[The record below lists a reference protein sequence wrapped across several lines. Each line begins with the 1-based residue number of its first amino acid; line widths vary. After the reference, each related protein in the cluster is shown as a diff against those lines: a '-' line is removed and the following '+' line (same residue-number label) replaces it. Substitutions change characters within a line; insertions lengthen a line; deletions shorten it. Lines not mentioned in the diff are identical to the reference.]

1 MSRGNYGSVGRRSNS
16 AVWQWVIIGM
26 VVGFGCSIILLLG
39 GLAAG
44 LVSLDGQ
51 AAANQP
57 TQTPYIITA
66 TPEPVTPT
74 LTPTEALV
82 EPTDV
87 QLEVL
92 APTASPTLDPTL
104 MTAEPTA
111 TPTTLPEVGA
121 TTDSGPIGAASAGG
135 SLLSEQ
141 LLALASPVEDIAG
154 GTFQMG
160 TTAAEVIAAVN
171 QCVEGYGGVAGAC
184 SAAMGE
190 DSSPP
195 HSVSVSPFRMEIY
208 EVSYAQ
214 YLTFMNELGP
224 GSHRNGCD
232 GQPCMQTQ
240 NESETSNVTFDSAN
254 YSVPSVINDF
264 PMVNVTWYGAKAY
277 CEAIGRRLPT
287 EAEWERAARGDT
299 GFVYPWGDTW
309 DATRASTNRP
319 DGGGEPQKVAVSAF
333 PTGASPFG
341 ILNMAGNVA
350 EWTSDWYDARFYS
363 RPEAAG
369 LDPRGP
375 VSGTEKVVRGGSWDA
390 VPFFARTAHRQSR
403 QPLDPT
409 AWIGF
414 RCVEDINAVAPVNAP
429 IGADV
434 APSLSTPDPALLGV
448 PGAADE
454 ETTANSAPTLPPAP
468 TRAVEATQSGPAPTL
483 APGG

>member
-1 MSRGNYGSVGRRSNS
+1 
-16 AVWQWVIIGM
+16 
-26 VVGFGCSIILLLG
+26 
-39 GLAAG
+39 
-44 LVSLDGQ
+44 
-51 AAANQP
+51 
-57 TQTPYIITA
+57 
-66 TPEPVTPT
+66 
-74 LTPTEALV
+74 
-82 EPTDV
+82 
-87 QLEVL
+87 
-92 APTASPTLDPTL
+92 
-104 MTAEPTA
+104 
-111 TPTTLPEVGA
+111 
-121 TTDSGPIGAASAGG
+121 
-135 SLLSEQ
+135 
-141 LLALASPVEDIAG
+141 
-154 GTFQMG
+154 
-160 TTAAEVIAAVN
+160 
-171 QCVEGYGGVAGAC
+171 
-184 SAAMGE
+184 
-190 DSSPP
+190 
-195 HSVSVSPFRMEIY
+195 MEIY

-468 TRAVEATQSGPAPTL
+468 TRPVEATQSGPAPTL